1 MSTDE
6 TRPEGATPEP
16 EVSAGGA
23 PRNEAHHPKR
33 TADSGVRQTRPEP
46 GGSADARPVGPD
58 AEHAGP
64 TFEPA
69 VDPATDPMVDPAP
82 VAPGQKPY
90 PESGFFASIRRG
102 LFPRSEQRWV
112 GGVAGG
118 VAERIGWDP
127 LLVRGLLILS
137 FFLGGLGLILYGI
150 GWALLPERDGRIHLQ
165 EATRGNFDV
174 AMLGSVAVFLV
185 GFAWG
190 GPLGWWD
197 DGGGWEWLAFFFWMA
212 VLGVVF
218 YLIVQGV
225 QRARDNNAARR
236 SGQYPGVP
244 TPGAP
249 TPGSP
254 TQGVPTPGVPTPN
267 VPTPGVPTPGTSM
280 PTTGM
285 PAGPAAQRAGE
296 PGTTAPFTPAPPVDY
311 RRSDGLVYA
320 TGAGPSPYRQTQAQY
335 RPAPG
340 PALAPQPVYTAPPAR
355 VRRGPGGTAVGVS
368 LGLILLAGALLLAVD
383 RFYGLPLDSY
393 YTGLGTIWLGI
404 STVVLGV
411 AILVSG
417 LRGRSSGWLGFFAIV
432 ALLFGAGYITVAG
445 SDARD
450 WAEDVTVS
458 GREIEAL
465 VNESNNPDAATIT
478 EGTITVQ
485 TIREAEDGFYV
496 QWGDPTID
504 LSELNLSKVEPGDP
518 VVVPIQL
525 GAGQT
530 VVLVPEDVAVEA
542 AAYVAAGSVQWN
554 VDDQDRSTT
563 SVGSDHY
570 FESDEVGDD
579 GAVLS
584 LDIEAGAGEVI
595 VSETK

>member
-6 TRPEGATPEP
+6 TRPEGAT
-16 EVSAGGA
+16 
-23 PRNEAHHPKR
+23 N
-33 TADSGVRQTRPEP
+33 EP

-127 LLVRGLLILS
+127 LLVRGILVVS

-174 AMLGSVAVFLV
+174 AMLGAVAVFLT

-190 GPLGWWD
+190 GPAGWWD
-197 DGGGWEWLAFFFWMA
+197 DSGWEWLAFLFWLA

-225 QRARDNNAARR
+225 QRRRDNAALRT
-236 SGQYPGVP
+236 GAVPGH
-244 TPGAP
+244 
-249 TPGSP
+249 
-254 TQGVPTPGVPTPN
+254 
-267 VPTPGVPTPGTSM
+267 PGVPTPGT
-280 PTTGM
+280 
-285 PAGPAAQRAGE
+285 PAAGVQAPGAQAPGAPMGSAPQRPGD
-296 PGTTAPFTPAPPVDY
+296 PGTSAHFTPAPPVDY
-311 RRSDGLVYA
+311 RRPDGLVYA
-320 TGAGPSPYRQTQAQY
+320 TGAGPAPAPYRQTQAPY
-335 RPAPG
+335 RSNPTQTIPPQPAYTPPAP
-340 PALAPQPVYTAPPAR
+340 R
-355 VRRGPGGTAVGVS
+355 VHRGPGGATVGVTM
-368 LGLILLAGALLLAVD
+368 GVILLAGALLL
-383 RFYGLPLDSY
+383 GLQRMGTSSLPDGLGELGSVWL
-393 YTGLGTIWLGI
+393 GLGTVTLGI
-404 STVVLGV
+404 
-411 AILVSG
+411 AILVSAM
-417 LRGRSSGWLGFFAIV
+417 RGRTSGVLGFFAIV
-432 ALLFGAGYITVAG
+432 AMLFGVAYVAVA
-445 SDARD
+445 DAVGPRWVD
-450 WAEDVTVS
+450 DAMS
-458 GREIEAL
+458 SSREIEGY
-465 VNESNNPDAATIT
+465 VSGPNDPDAATIT
-478 EGTITVQ
+478 EGTVMVQ
-485 TIREAEDGFYV
+485 TVREAENGFYV
-496 QWGDPTID
+496 QWGEPTID
-504 LSELNLSKVEPGDP
+504 LSELDLSKVEPGDP

-530 VVLVPEDVAVEA
+530 TVLVPEDVAVEA
-542 AAYVAAGSVQWN
+542 NAYVAAGHVQWN
-554 VDDQDRSTT
+554 VDEHDRAASG
-563 SVGSDHY
+563 VGSDTY
-570 FESDEVGDD
+570 FASDEVGED
-579 GAVLS
+579 GAVLT

-595 VSETK
+595 VSEIK

>member
-16 EVSAGGA
+16 E
-23 PRNEAHHPKR
+23 
-33 TADSGVRQTRPEP
+33 
-46 GGSADARPVGPD
+46 GPD

-127 LLVRGLLILS
+127 LLVRGILVVS

-174 AMLGSVAVFLV
+174 AMLGSVAVFLT

-190 GPLGWWD
+190 GPSGWWD
-197 DGGGWEWLAFFFWMA
+197 DNGWEWLAFLFWLA

-225 QRARDNNAARR
+225 QRRRDNAALR
-236 SGQYPGVP
+236 
-244 TPGAP
+244 TGAVA
-249 TPGSP
+249 GS
-254 TQGVPTPGVPTPN
+254 
-267 VPTPGVPTPGTSM
+267 PGVPTPGT
-280 PTTGM
+280 PA
-285 PAGPAAQRAGE
+285 AGPQAPGAPMGSAPQRPGDAG
-296 PGTTAPFTPAPPVDY
+296 TSAHFTPAPPVEY
-311 RRSDGLVYA
+311 RRPDGLVYA
-320 TGAGPSPYRQTQAQY
+320 TGAGPAPYRQTQAPY
-335 RPAPG
+335 RSSPTQTIPPQPAYTPPAP
-340 PALAPQPVYTAPPAR
+340 R
-355 VRRGPGGTAVGVS
+355 VHRGPGGTTVGVTM
-368 LGLILLAGALLLAVD
+368 GLILLAGALLLGLQRVGAS
-383 RFYGLPLDSY
+383 GLPDGIGELGSVWL
-393 YTGLGTIWLGI
+393 GLGTVTLGI
-404 STVVLGV
+404 
-411 AILVSG
+411 AILVSAM
-417 LRGRSSGWLGFFAIV
+417 RGRTSGVLGFFAIV
-432 ALLFGAGYITVAG
+432 AMLFGVAYVAVA
-445 SDARD
+445 DAVGPRWVD
-450 WAEDVTVS
+450 DAMS
-458 GREIEAL
+458 SSREIEGY
-465 VNESNNPDAATIT
+465 VSGPNDPDAATIT
-478 EGTITVQ
+478 EGTVMVQTVQ
-485 TIREAEDGFYV
+485 EAENGFYV
-496 QWGDPTID
+496 QWGEPTID
-504 LSELNLSKVEPGDP
+504 LSELDLSGVEPGDP

-530 VVLVPEDVAVEA
+530 TVNVPADIAVDA
-542 AAYVAAGSVQWN
+542 NAYVAAGHVQWN
-554 VDDQDRSTT
+554 VDEHDRAASG
-563 SVGSDHY
+563 VGSDTY
-570 FESDEVGDD
+570 FASDEVGED
-579 GAVLS
+579 GAVLT

-595 VSETK
+595 VSEIK

>member
-6 TRPEGATPEP
+6 TRPEGAT
-16 EVSAGGA
+16 
-23 PRNEAHHPKR
+23 N
-33 TADSGVRQTRPEP
+33 EP

-127 LLVRGLLILS
+127 LLVRGILVVS

-174 AMLGSVAVFLV
+174 AMLGAVAVFLT

-190 GPLGWWD
+190 GPSGWWD
-197 DGGGWEWLAFFFWMA
+197 DNGWEWLAFLFWLA

-225 QRARDNNAARR
+225 QRRRDNAALRT
-236 SGQYPGVP
+236 GAVPGH
-244 TPGAP
+244 
-249 TPGSP
+249 
-254 TQGVPTPGVPTPN
+254 
-267 VPTPGVPTPGTSM
+267 PGVPTPGT
-280 PTTGM
+280 
-285 PAGPAAQRAGE
+285 PAAGVQAPGPQAPGAPMGSAPQRPGD
-296 PGTTAPFTPAPPVDY
+296 PGTSAHFTPAPPVDY
-311 RRSDGLVYA
+311 RRPDGLVYA
-320 TGAGPSPYRQTQAQY
+320 TGAGPAPAPYRQTQAPY
-335 RPAPG
+335 RSNPTQTIPPQPAYTPPAP
-340 PALAPQPVYTAPPAR
+340 R
-355 VRRGPGGTAVGVS
+355 VHRGPGGATVGVTM
-368 LGLILLAGALLLAVD
+368 GVILLAGALLL
-383 RFYGLPLDSY
+383 GLQRMGTSSLPD
-393 YTGLGTIWLGI
+393 GLGELGSVWLGI
-404 STVVLGV
+404 GTVTLGI
-411 AILVSG
+411 AILVSAM
-417 LRGRSSGWLGFFAIV
+417 RGRTSGVLGFFAIV
-432 ALLFGAGYITVAG
+432 AMLFGVAYVAVA
-445 SDARD
+445 DAVGPRWVD
-450 WAEDVTVS
+450 DAMS
-458 GREIEAL
+458 SSREIEGY
-465 VNESNNPDAATIT
+465 VSGPNDPDAATIT
-478 EGTITVQ
+478 EGTVMVQ
-485 TIREAEDGFYV
+485 TVREAENGFYV
-496 QWGDPTID
+496 QWGEPTID
-504 LSELNLSKVEPGDP
+504 LSELDLSKVEAGDP

-530 VVLVPEDVAVEA
+530 TVLVPEDVAVEA
-542 AAYVAAGSVQWN
+542 NAYVAAGHVQWN
-554 VDDQDRSTT
+554 VDEHDRAASG
-563 SVGSDHY
+563 VGSDTY
-570 FESDEVGDD
+570 FASDEVGED
-579 GAVLS
+579 GAVLT

-595 VSETK
+595 VSEIK

>member
-6 TRPEGATPEP
+6 TRPQGATPEP
-16 EVSAGGA
+16 GG
-23 PRNEAHHPKR
+23 P
-33 TADSGVRQTRPEP
+33 ADES
-46 GGSADARPVGPD
+46 SVGPD
-58 AEHAGP
+58 TVYTGP
-64 TFEPA
+64 AYE
-69 VDPATDPMVDPAP
+69 PATDPATGPTADPAP
-82 VAPGQKPY
+82 VAPGQRPY
-90 PESGFFASIRRG
+90 AESGFFASIRRG

-197 DGGGWEWLAFFFWMA
+197 DGGGWGWLGFFFWIT
-212 VLGVVF
+212 VLGVVC

-225 QRARDNNAARR
+225 QRARDNSAARQ
-236 SGQYPGVP
+236 SGTY
-244 TPGAP
+244 
-249 TPGSP
+249 
-254 TQGVPTPGVPTPN
+254 
-267 VPTPGVPTPGTSM
+267 
-280 PTTGM
+280 
-285 PAGPAAQRAGE
+285 AGPAPRAGE
-296 PGTTAPFTPAPPVDY
+296 PGTTAPFTPAPPADY

-320 TGAGPSPYRQTQAQY
+320 SGAGPAPYRQTQAQY

-340 PALAPQPVYTAPPAR
+340 AVPVPQPVYTAPPAR
-355 VRRGPGGTAVGVS
+355 VRRGPGSTAVGVS
-368 LGLILLAGALLLAVD
+368 LGVILLIGALLLAADRVGAVD
-383 RFYGLPLDSY
+383 FTDGNS
-393 YTGLGTIWLGI
+393 GLGTVWLGI
-404 STVVLGV
+404 ATVVLGI
-411 AILVSG
+411 AIFVSG

-432 ALLFGAGYITVAG
+432 ALLFGMAYIAVVG
-445 SDARD
+445 DGRD
-450 WAEDVTVS
+450 WAEDAVVR
-458 GREIEAL
+458 GGEIEEL
-465 VNESNNPDAATIT
+465 VNEPNDPDAATIT
-478 EGTITVQ
+478 EGTIAVQ

-496 QWGDPTID
+496 RWGDPTID
-504 LSELNLSKVEPGDP
+504 LTELNLSGVEPGDP

-542 AAYVAAGSVQWN
+542 NAYVAAGVVQWN
-554 VDDQDRSTT
+554 VDDQDRS
-563 SVGSDHY
+563 SSGVGSDNY
-570 FESDEVGDD
+570 FASDEVGDD

-595 VSETK
+595 VSESRGGDTP

>member
-6 TRPEGATPEP
+6 TRPEGAT
-16 EVSAGGA
+16 
-23 PRNEAHHPKR
+23 N
-33 TADSGVRQTRPEP
+33 EP

-127 LLVRGLLILS
+127 LLVRGILVVS

-174 AMLGSVAVFLV
+174 AMLGSVAVFLT

-190 GPLGWWD
+190 GPSGWWD
-197 DGGGWEWLAFFFWMA
+197 DNGWEWLAFLFWLA

-225 QRARDNNAARR
+225 QRRRDNAALR
-236 SGQYPGVP
+236 
-244 TPGAP
+244 TGAVA
-249 TPGSP
+249 GS
-254 TQGVPTPGVPTPN
+254 
-267 VPTPGVPTPGTSM
+267 PGVPTPGT
-280 PTTGM
+280 PA
-285 PAGPAAQRAGE
+285 AGPQAPGAPVGSAPQRPGD
-296 PGTTAPFTPAPPVDY
+296 PGTSAHFTPAPPVEY
-311 RRSDGLVYA
+311 RRPDGLVYA
-320 TGAGPSPYRQTQAQY
+320 TGAGPAPYRQTQAPY
-335 RPAPG
+335 RSNPTQTIPPQPAYTPPAP
-340 PALAPQPVYTAPPAR
+340 R
-355 VRRGPGGTAVGVS
+355 VHRGPGGTTVGVTM
-368 LGLILLAGALLLAVD
+368 GLILLVGALLLGLQRVGAA
-383 RFYGLPLDSY
+383 GLPDGIGELGSVWL
-393 YTGLGTIWLGI
+393 GLGTVTLGI
-404 STVVLGV
+404 
-411 AILVSG
+411 AILVSAM
-417 LRGRSSGWLGFFAIV
+417 RGRTSGVLGFFAIV
-432 ALLFGAGYITVAG
+432 AMLFGVAYVAVA
-445 SDARD
+445 DAVGPRWVD
-450 WAEDVTVS
+450 DAMS
-458 GREIEAL
+458 SSREIEGY
-465 VNESNNPDAATIT
+465 VSGPNNPDAATIT
-478 EGTITVQ
+478 EGTVMVQTVQ
-485 TIREAEDGFYV
+485 EAENGFYV
-496 QWGDPTID
+496 QWGEPTID
-504 LSELNLSKVEPGDP
+504 LSELDLSGVEPGDP

-530 VVLVPEDVAVEA
+530 TVNVPADIAVDA
-542 AAYVAAGSVQWN
+542 NAYVAAGHVQWN
-554 VDDQDRSTT
+554 VDEHDRAASG
-563 SVGSDHY
+563 VGSDTY
-570 FESDEVGDD
+570 FASDEVGED
-579 GAVLS
+579 GAVLT

-595 VSETK
+595 VSEIK